1 VLQLNIDAASHKL
14 PVGQGVSLAQSLA
27 QNQRML
33 DVQQSE
39 EFRKIVAWL
48 SAADP
53 WTNHDSARQ
62 QHGSQTG
69 NWLLQA
75 DQYKKWKLDATS
87 HLWMYGKT
95 GCGKTVLCSTAVV
108 YIQELCRDSAHHF
121 YLESV
126 TGHGILAQSCLTYL
140 RHYSSNSDKTSTKKD
155 LEKFALLE
163 YAAQSWFYHAALQK
177 ATAPKPQH
185 TGIL

>member
-1 VLQLNIDAASHKL
+1 VLQLDIDAASHKL
-14 PVGQGVSLAQSLA
+14 LVGQGVSLAQSLA

-62 QHGSQTG
+62 QHENQTG

-87 HLWMYGKT
+87 HL
-95 GCGKTVLCSTAVV
+95 
-108 YIQELCRDSAHHF
+108 
-121 YLESV
+121 
-126 TGHGILAQSCLTYL
+126 
-140 RHYSSNSDKTSTKKD
+140 
-155 LEKFALLE
+155 
-163 YAAQSWFYHAALQK
+163 
-177 ATAPKPQH
+177 
-185 TGIL
+185 